1 MESAK
6 FLKMPASSAMPINDR
21 PVDAGLVLALRGGG
35 AAAISTVGLPRIT
48 AVVDTAL
55 KKFRREISI
64 VDALKVRRLPS
75 IK

>member
-1 MESAK
+1 
-6 FLKMPASSAMPINDR
+6 MPINDR
-21 PVDAGLVLALRGGG
+21 PVVDAGLVLALRGGG
-35 AAAISTVGLPRIT
+35 AAAISTVGLPKIT

-64 VDALKVRRLPS
+64 VNALKVRRLLS